1 MEKLKSKL
9 SLRNILLLITTLIT
23 LVGFIMYIIVST
35 TGYFVGKA
43 PNMAVTILS
52 ILFIVG
58 SVAFIIFDDKIKKY
72 DTIVFFLLAAC
83 LILSIIF
90 FILDK
95 EEVVGEM
102 LIPVNHPQKQIE
114 AAITSIVAIVI
125 YLVGFITFAVSTFL
139 DNKKKA

>member
-1 MEKLKSKL
+1 MEKFKSKL

>member
-1 MEKLKSKL
+1 MEKFKSKL

-43 PNMAVTILS
+43 PNMAVTIFS

-72 DTIVFFLLAAC
+72 DTIAFFLLAAC

>member
-9 SLRNILLLITTLIT
+9 SLRNILLLVTALIT
-23 LVGFIMYIIVST
+23 LVGFIMYMIVST

-43 PNMAVTILS
+43 PNMVVTIFS
-52 ILFIVG
+52 ILFIIG
-58 SVAFIIFDDKIKKY
+58 SVAFIVFDDKIEKY

-102 LIPVNHPQKQIE
+102 LIPVNHPQKQID

>member
-9 SLRNILLLITTLIT
+9 SLRNTLLLITTLIT
-23 LVGFIMYIIVST
+23 LVGFIMYMVVAT
-35 TGYFVGKA
+35 TGYFVGKN
-43 PNMAVTILS
+43 PNIAVTILS

-58 SVAFIIFDDKIKKY
+58 SIAFVIFDDKIQKY
-72 DTIVFFLLAAC
+72 ETIVIFLLAVC

-102 LIPVNHPQKQIE
+102 LIPVNHPQKQID
-114 AAITSIVAIVI
+114 AAIASIVAIVI
-125 YLVGFITFAVSTFL
+125 YLVGFVTFAVSTFL

>member
-1 MEKLKSKL
+1 MDKLKSKF
-9 SLRNILLLITTLIT
+9 SLRNTLLLITTLIT
-23 LVGFIMYIIVST
+23 LIGFIMYMVVAT
-35 TGYFVGKA
+35 TGYFVEKN
-43 PNMAVTILS
+43 PNIAVTILS

-58 SVAFIIFDDKIKKY
+58 SIAFVIFDDKIQKY
-72 DTIVFFLLAAC
+72 ETIVIFLLATC

-102 LIPVNHPQKQIE
+102 LIPVNHPQKQID

-125 YLVGFITFAVSTFL
+125 YLVGFVTFAVSTFL

>member
-23 LVGFIMYIIVST
+23 LVGFIMYMIVST

>member
-9 SLRNILLLITTLIT
+9 SLRNTLLLITTLIT
-23 LVGFIMYIIVST
+23 LVGFIMYMVVAT
-35 TGYFVGKA
+35 TGYFVGKN
-43 PNMAVTILS
+43 PNIAVTILS

-58 SVAFIIFDDKIKKY
+58 SIAFVIFDDKIQKY
-72 DTIVFFLLAAC
+72 ETIVIFLLAIC

-102 LIPVNHPQKQIE
+102 LIPVNHPQKQID
-114 AAITSIVAIVI
+114 AAIASIVAIVI
-125 YLVGFITFAVSTFL
+125 YLVGFVTFAVSTFL